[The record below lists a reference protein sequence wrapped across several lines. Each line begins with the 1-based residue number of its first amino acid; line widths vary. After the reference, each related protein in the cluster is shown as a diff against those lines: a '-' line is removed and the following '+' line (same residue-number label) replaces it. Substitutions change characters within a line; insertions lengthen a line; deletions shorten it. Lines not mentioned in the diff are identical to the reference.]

1 MYGGSQMADYGLFVG
16 WGALVRGRE
25 LKGLEVFNESIQ
37 FWADHQKK
45 GNIESFEPVLLTP
58 HGGDLAGF
66 LLIKGEGAKL
76 DQIKRSDEYLALNTR
91 AGQVVDD
98 LDFVDFILVAKPQ
111 DQMAELELK
120 TVELL
125 DNHT

>member
-1 MYGGSQMADYGLFVG
+1 MADYGLFIG

-66 LLIKGEGAKL
+66 LPPGRKAAGADGRVQEQNGRHSWRPCDGPL
-76 DQIKRSDEYLALNTR
+76 RNPAHIDVTHGS
-91 AGQVVDD
+91 
-98 LDFVDFILVAKPQ
+98 
-111 DQMAELELK
+111 
-120 TVELL
+120 
-125 DNHT
+125 

>member
-1 MYGGSQMADYGLFVG
+1 MADYGLFIG

-66 LLIKGEGAKL
+66 LLIKGEGTKL
-76 DQIKRSDEYLALNTR
+76 GWPLGKAQSHIGGQHHERHHESSPFPRRKLAGPLHPRRIRTTARGTRPRS
-91 AGQVVDD
+91 
-98 LDFVDFILVAKPQ
+98 
-111 DQMAELELK
+111 
-120 TVELL
+120 
-125 DNHT
+125 